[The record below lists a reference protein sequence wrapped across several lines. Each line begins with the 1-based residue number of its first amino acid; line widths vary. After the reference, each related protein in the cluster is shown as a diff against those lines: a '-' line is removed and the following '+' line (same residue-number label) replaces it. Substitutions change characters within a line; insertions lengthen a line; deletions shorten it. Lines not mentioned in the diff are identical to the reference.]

1 MADDGVRKELPPAE
15 SSRRLPKDDNSRI
28 PHPAPT
34 RNSLATAAFGLG
46 LWSLINLSI
55 CVAGFFNSAKFRDV
69 IPFLLLEIG
78 LGPATLVVGVLGL
91 RYARRR
97 SGGAGRGYAIFAV
110 VVGGLACLFF
120 LGLLLVVIY
129 FIIYPLHWSR

>member
-15 SSRRLPKDDNSRI
+15 SSSGRPKDNNNRI
-28 PHPAPT
+28 THPAPA
-34 RNSLATAAFGLG
+34 RNSLATAAFALG
-46 LWSLINLSI
+46 VCSLINLYV
-55 CVAGFFNSAKFRDV
+55 CVAGFFRNAIARDV
-69 IPFLLLEIG
+69 IPFLLLEMG
-78 LGPATLVVGVLGL
+78 LGPTTLVVGILAL

-129 FIIYPLHWSR
+129 FIIHPLHWSR

>member
-15 SSRRLPKDDNSRI
+15 SSTGLPKDDNNRI
-28 PHPAPT
+28 RHPAPAW
-34 RNSLATAAFGLG
+34 NSLATAAFALG
-46 LWSLINLSI
+46 VCSLINLYI
-55 CVAGFFNSAKFRDV
+55 CAAGFFGNAKARDV
-69 IPFLLLEIG
+69 IPFLLLEMG
-78 LGPATLVVGVLGL
+78 LGPATLVVGILGL

-120 LGLLLVVIY
+120 LGLLLLWIWL
-129 FIIYPLHWSR
+129 ILNPQHW